1 MKILQ
6 VIPNLLKGGAQ
17 RLVIDICNELINH
30 KDVECMLLVLTNSR
44 NEFHHIS
51 KNINIVY
58 LNVKFQLSVLKKSN
72 IAINEYEKI
81 VNEFRPDIIH
91 SHLYFAEL
99 ICHENTRKNIK
110 YISHFHDN
118 IEQLSNLKVQN
129 IFSKKAMIHFYEK
142 QRLLSKYNQ
151 TNKVFITISN
161 DSDYYA
167 KSIFPKNL
175 ASKVIKL
182 KNAINHS
189 SFINPN
195 YKKLNKKQI
204 SIINIGNLLKKKNQI
219 FIIDIAKYL
228 LSKGYNTNLTLVGEG
243 SCRNEIINRAKSLQ
257 IDKHVNMFGAVDN
270 VQNLL
275 WESNFYI
282 HAAKYEPFGLVLIEA
297 MASKIPIISFNGKGN
312 QDIIIDNETG
322 FLINSL
328 NAKVFGDT
336 IIKLF
341 NDETLYENIVE
352 KAFNFSKN
360 YDIKEYSLKL
370 LNTYE
375 QEC

>member
-17 RLVIDICNELINH
+17 RLVIDICNELINYN
-30 KDVECMLLVLTNSR
+30 DVECMLLVLTNSK

-51 KNINIVY
+51 KNIKIVY
-58 LNVKFQLSVLKKSN
+58 INVTFNLSVFKKSN
-72 IAINEYEKI
+72 IDINEYEKI

-99 ICHENTRKNIK
+99 ICHENTRKNIT
-110 YISHFHDN
+110 YVSHFHDN
-118 IEQLSNLKVQN
+118 MQQLSNLKVRN
-129 IFSKKAMIHFYEK
+129 IFSKNVMIHFYEK
-142 QRLLSKYNQ
+142 QRLLTKYNQ
-151 TNKVFITISN
+151 TNKIFLTISN

-189 SFINPN
+189 LFINPD

-204 SIINIGNLLKKKNQI
+204 TLINVGNLLKKKNQI
-219 FIIDIAKYL
+219 FIIDIVKYL
-228 LSKGYNTNLTLVGEG
+228 LLKGYNANLTLLGEG
-243 SCRNEIINRAKSLQ
+243 SCRNEIINRARSLQ
-257 IDKHVNMFGAVDN
+257 IEKNIIMLGAIDD
-270 VQNLL
+270 VQNFL
-275 WESNFYI
+275 WESDFYI
-282 HAAKYEPFGLVLIEA
+282 HSAKYEPFGLVLIEA
-297 MASKIPIISFNGKGN
+297 MASKTPIISFNGKGN
-312 QDIIIDNETG
+312 QDIIINNETG

-328 NAKVFGDT
+328 DAKVFGD
-336 IIKLF
+336 ILIKLHH
-341 NDETLYENIVE
+341 DKKLYDDIVE
-352 KAFNFSKN
+352 KAYNFSKN

-370 LNTYE
+370 LNIYK
-375 QEC
+375 Q

>member
-17 RLVIDICNELINH
+17 RLVIDICNELINYN
-30 KDVECMLLVLTNSR
+30 DVECMLLVLTNSK

-51 KNINIVY
+51 KNIKIVY
-58 LNVKFQLSVLKKSN
+58 INVTFNLSVFKKSN
-72 IAINEYEKI
+72 IDINEYEKI

-99 ICHENTRKNIK
+99 ICHENTRKNIT
-110 YISHFHDN
+110 YVSHFHDN
-118 IEQLSNLKVQN
+118 MQQLSNLKVRN
-129 IFSKKAMIHFYEK
+129 IFSKNVMIHFYEK

-151 TNKVFITISN
+151 TNKIFLTISN

-189 SFINPN
+189 LFINPD

-204 SIINIGNLLKKKNQI
+204 TLINVGNLLKKKNQI
-219 FIIDIAKYL
+219 FIIDIVKYL
-228 LSKGYNTNLTLVGEG
+228 HLKGYNANLTLLGEG
-243 SCRNEIINRAKSLQ
+243 SCRNEIINRARSLQ
-257 IDKHVNMFGAVDN
+257 IEKNIIMLGAIDD
-270 VQNLL
+270 VQNFL
-275 WESNFYI
+275 WESDFYI
-282 HAAKYEPFGLVLIEA
+282 HSAKYEPFGLVLIEA
-297 MASKIPIISFNGKGN
+297 MASKTPIISFNGKGN
-312 QDIIIDNETG
+312 QDIIINNETG

-328 NAKVFGDT
+328 DAKVFGD
-336 IIKLF
+336 ILIKLHH
-341 NDETLYENIVE
+341 DKKLYDDIVE
-352 KAFNFSKN
+352 KAYNFSKN
-360 YDIKEYSLKL
+360 YNIKEYSLKL
-370 LNTYE
+370 LNIYK
-375 QEC
+375 Q

>member
-17 RLVIDICNELINH
+17 RLVIDICNELINYN
-30 KDVECMLLVLTNSR
+30 DVECMLLVLTNSK

-51 KNINIVY
+51 KNIKIVY
-58 LNVKFQLSVLKKSN
+58 INVTFNLSVFKKSN
-72 IAINEYEKI
+72 IDINEYEKI

-99 ICHENTRKNIK
+99 ICHENTRKNIT
-110 YISHFHDN
+110 YVSHFHDN
-118 IEQLSNLKVQN
+118 MQQLSNLKVRN
-129 IFSKKAMIHFYEK
+129 IFSKNVMIHFYEK

-151 TNKVFITISN
+151 TNKIFLTISN

-189 SFINPN
+189 LFINPD

-204 SIINIGNLLKKKNQI
+204 TLINVGNLLKKKNQI
-219 FIIDIAKYL
+219 FIIDIVKYL
-228 LSKGYNTNLTLVGEG
+228 LLKGYNANLTLLGEG
-243 SCRNEIINRAKSLQ
+243 SCRNEIINRARSLQ
-257 IDKHVNMFGAVDN
+257 IEKNIIMLGAIDD
-270 VQNLL
+270 VQNSL
-275 WESNFYI
+275 WESDFYI
-282 HAAKYEPFGLVLIEA
+282 HSAKYEPFGLVLIEA
-297 MASKIPIISFNGKGN
+297 MASKTPIISFNGKGN
-312 QDIIIDNETG
+312 QDIIINNETG

-328 NAKVFGDT
+328 DAKVFGDT
-336 IIKLF
+336 LIKLHH
-341 NDETLYENIVE
+341 DKKLYDDIVE
-352 KAFNFSKN
+352 KAYNFSKN

-370 LNTYE
+370 LNIYK
-375 QEC
+375 Q

>member
-1 MKILQ
+1 MKVLQ

-17 RLVIDICNELINH
+17 RLVIDICNDLINYSE
-30 KDVECMLLVLTNSR
+30 VECVLLVLTNSK

-58 LNVKFQLSVLKKSN
+58 LNVTFNLSVFKKSN
-72 IAINEYEKI
+72 IDINEYEKI

-99 ICHENTRKNIK
+99 ICHENTRKNIT

-118 IEQLSNLKVQN
+118 MEQLSNLKVPN
-129 IFSKKAMIHFYEK
+129 IFSRKIMIHFYEK
-142 QRLLSKYNQ
+142 QRLLIKYNQ
-151 TNKVFITISN
+151 SNKVFLTISN
-161 DSDYYA
+161 DSYYYA

-189 SFINPN
+189 LFINPD

-204 SIINIGNLLKKKNQI
+204 TLINVGNLLTKKNQI
-219 FIIDIAKYL
+219 FIIDIVKYL
-228 LSKGYNTNLTLVGEG
+228 ISKGYNTNLTLVGEG
-243 SCRNEIINRAKSLQ
+243 SCRNEIISRAKSLQ
-257 IDKHVNMFGAVDN
+257 IDKHVNMVGAVDN

-282 HAAKYEPFGLVLIEA
+282 HSAKYEPFGLVLIEA
-297 MASKIPIISFNGKGN
+297 MASKTPIISFNGKGN

-322 FLINSL
+322 FLINNL

-341 NDETLYENIVE
+341 NDKTLYDNIVE
-352 KAFNFSKN
+352 KAYNFSKN

-370 LNTYE
+370 LNIYE
-375 QEC
+375 QKC